1 MLVGQPGLESYVRF
15 ANGYHMGE
23 ITSVHLMHAIDLAIH
38 GENIYGSDE
47 DLIRWSEE
55 PEGWLD
61 PETGDALPL
70 GSGKARKR
78 HYGGFKRRKGYS
90 EGSTTSRLFSSSGT
104 RAPKNAHSITPA
116 AAPQN
121 SRLLKVRELN
131 MMRLRRLKSA
141 DDLKD

>member
-1 MLVGQPGLESYVRF
+1 VLVGQPGLESYVRF

-23 ITSVHLMHAIDLAIH
+23 ITSIHLMHAIDLAIH
-38 GENIYGSDE
+38 GENIYGSDA
-47 DLIRWSEE
+47 DLVRWSEE
-55 PEGWLD
+55 PDGWID

-78 HYGGFKRRKGYS
+78 LYGGFKRRKGYS

-104 RAPKNAHSITPA
+104 RAPQYAHNMTGTEELQSK
-116 AAPQN
+116 
-121 SRLLKVRELN
+121 RLLKVRELN
-131 MMRLRRLKSA
+131 MMRLRRLKGP